1 LAAPIVNHTIKPKDR
16 PVVILSAGRSGSTL
30 LQKLLNSHEDLVIWG
45 EHDGLLNLF
54 MRSWKA
60 VCRSRWIP
68 ENEPQGAWLLEED
81 RPLNVDK
88 WTAWDGSFSKQDFN
102 KYLKRFIDNL
112 FCENVPDDL
121 RWGFKEIRYRNIDFM
136 DFWSDFYPETQYILL
151 MRNPIDSCL
160 SFAIAAANAQKN
172 PATED
177 EYVNIMSF
185 VAEKQ
190 IKPIFNFFSEA
201 MTKFDGA
208 VHAVIFENLVD
219 DTAKVIDDIDNFLML
234 ESRFDSEKV
243 SKIIQKDIVSQRTQT
258 SLELKQKLREK
269 AKPLLEKELE
279 WFKAFVVQHRDT
291 DVAPEI

>member
-136 DFWSDFYPETQYILL
+136 NFWSDFYPETQYILL

-243 SKIIQKDIVSQRTQT
+243 SKIIQKDIVSQRAQT
-258 SLELKQKLREK
+258 SLELRQILRER
-269 AKPLLEKELE
+269 AKPLLEKEME
-279 WFKAFVVQHRDT
+279 WFEKFVV
-291 DVAPEI
+291 